1 MMTFMTGREQATEPQ
16 RTSMRSDAEQNRAR
30 ILEVARTALAASSDT
45 TLNSI
50 AKLAGVGQGTMYRH
64 FPNREALL
72 LAVYRHDVQSVIDA
86 APALLAANPPFE
98 ALRLWFDRLASYGR
112 IKHGV
117 ADAVEAATRAELS
130 NEYYDQVVAA
140 ITLLLDAGKT
150 ADAVRSDVDADEVL
164 LLVGFLWRI
173 DNPDWEA
180 RSRHMLDL
188 VMDGLRRP
196 SSGPSRRDG

>member
-1 MMTFMTGREQATEPQ
+1 MTGGVRRAA
-16 RTSMRSDAEQNRAR
+16 MRSDAEQNRAR
-30 ILEVARTALAASSDT
+30 ILEVARTALATSSDA

-72 LAVYRHDVQSVIDA
+72 LAVYRQDVRALIDA
-86 APALLAANPPFE
+86 APTLLAENPPIE

-117 ADAVEAATRAELS
+117 AQAVEAATRADLS
-130 NEYYDQVVAA
+130 SEYYDQVIST
-140 ITLLLDAGKT
+140 ITLLLDACKAAG
-150 ADAVRSDVDADEVL
+150 DVRPDVDAEEVL

-173 DNPDWEA
+173 DNRDWEA
-180 RSRHMLDL
+180 RTRRLL
-188 VMDGLRRP
+188 AIVLDGLR
-196 SSGPSRRDG
+196 G

>member
-1 MMTFMTGREQATEPQ
+1 MSAAHL
-16 RTSMRSDAEQNRAR
+16 RSDAEQNRAR
-30 ILEVARTALAASSDT
+30 IIDVARAALSVSSDA

-50 AKLAGVGQGTMYRH
+50 AKQAGVGQGTMYRH

-72 LAVYRHDVQSVIDA
+72 LAVYRHDVRALIDA
-86 APALLAANPPFE
+86 APALLADHPPAT

-117 ADAVEAATRAELS
+117 AQAVEAATRADLS
-130 NEYYDQVVAA
+130 SEYYDQVIAA
-140 ITLLLDAGKT
+140 IALLLDAGQR
-150 ADAVRSDVDADEVL
+150 DGVLRPDVDAEEVL

-173 DNPDWEA
+173 EDTDWEK
-180 RSRHMLDL
+180 RSQHLLAL

-196 SSGPSRRDG
+196 LTA